1 MDNAIAATTD
11 WTSLDATSSDAT
23 AIASRTAQ
31 QRGGKAHHVFVASG
45 IAQGVDKVREDHA
58 LRTSQRGRQTAFND
72 PASLAAFD
80 EVGSAPFMFQT
91 HADLAPET
99 LSGGT
104 NRHLPPARTTRH
116 DRHDPHDQRGKPSIS
131 VPDTG
136 ARRRPSCKASMRR
149 CSSRR

>member
-1 MDNAIAATTD
+1 MQLLPPPIGLVSTQQVQTRRLSLPVPPSKEAAR
-11 WTSLDATSSDAT
+11 
-23 AIASRTAQ
+23 RTL
-31 QRGGKAHHVFVASG
+31 VFVASG